1 MKINK
6 RSQRVQNY
14 QRKNRKKERKKDIS
28 KNERNNGKIKE
39 GLEGSTERPEGGF
52 WKEGQLEV
60 MLVVERW
67 VGLSLPALW
76 LSAPVGQAFLPHSP
90 VPGAAGTGTPLPL
103 CGGAVW
109 PPSEAYRSPT
119 EEGHHGGKGGKKH
132 GKIRQKVRLRS
143 RVQGCD
149 LTCHLPA
156 LAGRG
161 TGVHADFKKGW
172 FLSNWIHLQLQWCV
186 VRYCTQRETDVLH
199 VLPVSACWAESEGVV
214 WTGSAGQREHCSP
227 SWLDS

>member
-1 MKINK
+1 
-6 RSQRVQNY
+6 
-14 QRKNRKKERKKDIS
+14 
-28 KNERNNGKIKE
+28 
-39 GLEGSTERPEGGF
+39 
-52 WKEGQLEV
+52 

-90 VPGAAGTGTPLPL
+90 VPGAAGTGMPLPL

-119 EEGHHGGKGGKKH
+119 EEGHHGRERGKKH

-149 LTCHLPA
+149 LMCHLPA
-156 LAGRG
+156 LASRG
-161 TGVHADFKKGW
+161 TGVHADFKKGC
-172 FLSNWIHLQLQWCV
+172 FLSNWIHLQLQWWV
-186 VRYCTQRETDVLH
+186 VRYYTQRDGCAACLTC
-199 VLPVSACWAESEGVV
+199 VSMLGWIWRGCVDWFCWT
-214 WTGSAGQREHCSP
+214 TGTLLSILTG
-227 SWLDS
+227 